1 MQDRDTEHRSLGE
14 PRVAIHRWPF
24 VVRGLFPVAVC
35 PVDGA
40 VSLADAVAI
49 TSPEAIILFG
59 SRARGDAGADS
70 DVDLLIIERE
80 PFGLGRSRIREAAR
94 LYQALGDMPVSKDL
108 LLYTRAEAERWRG
121 SLNHVVA
128 RAFREGRVLYGT
140 D

>member
-1 MQDRDTEHRSLGE
+1 MSTAHAAAPPLPLPTLAKTEFDEAEVLRQM
-14 PRVAIHRWPF
+14 VDII
-24 VVRGLFPVAVC
+24 VRE
-35 PVDGA
+35 
-40 VSLADAVAI
+40 AD
-49 TSPEAIILFG
+49 PEAIILFG
-59 SRARGDAGADS
+59 SRARGDARPDS

-80 PFGLGRSRIREAAR
+80 PFGPGGSRIQKAAR

-108 LLYTRAEAERWRG
+108 LLYTRAETERWRG